1 MTSPICSPNGF
12 CFETLPEQEDVLP
25 SAFQF
30 LSDTVRNPPAIL
42 LAGVGVPEFEIR
54 ALGQM
59 FWDEKRASELYFSA
73 QQTQSSI
80 HVVECR

>member
-30 LSDTVRNPPAIL
+30 LSDTVRNPPAVL
-42 LAGVGVPEFEIR
+42 LGVVGVPEFGSQS
-54 ALGQM
+54 LGQM
-59 FWDEKRASELYFSA
+59 FWDEKPASELYFFA
-73 QQTQSSI
+73 QQTQGSI
-80 HVVECR
+80 HVAECL